1 MSKGIVY
8 EKGHRDVNV
17 VAQEIRTIE
26 IGEYKVHVPV
36 AALFDISQTSTVA
49 DAIAVMKDMMDGSKS
64 MKEVCGLAISALKE
78 NDDLADIGSGMHH
91 AQIRAVDLAAVLNRH
106 PQMLAIQK
114 R

>member
-1 MSKGIVY
+1 MVF

-17 VAQEIRTIE
+17 TAQSIRTIE
-26 IGEYKVHVPV
+26 IGEFKVNVPV
-36 AALFDISQTSTVA
+36 AALFDTSQTSTIA

-64 MKEVCGLAISALKE
+64 MAEVCRAAINSIKAEDDSIE
-78 NDDLADIGSGMHH
+78 NGAGMHH
-91 AQIRAVDLAAVLNRH
+91 ATIRPIDLAAVVNRH